1 MVSSVIPFM
10 ASSDAKSRLDICS
23 FWVVEALTRASRKE
37 EVRLMFEEMLGYSN
51 LGEFLRRRSVTVAK
65 RWDSVS
71 GFHSPE
77 RDRRGLQFRRCRAR
91 AS

>member
-23 FWVVEALTRASRKE
+23 FWVVGALTRASRKE

-51 LGEFLRRRSVTVAK
+51 LGGVLAEEIGHCGEA
-65 RWDSVS
+65 S
-71 GFHSPE
+71 G
-77 RDRRGLQFRRCRAR
+77 LCFRFSLAG
-91 AS
+91 A